1 MNGITHL
8 PFEKKESTIT
18 ERKINMKA
26 RIPKGY
32 GGGGGQNLQQLA
44 RQAQKMQEQMEAAT
58 EELNAKEYTASAGG
72 GMVTVTISGELEI
85 KKMEIS
91 PDVVDPEDIEM
102 LQDLVTAAVN
112 EAIRNANA
120 DKEET
125 MNAISGGM
133 NLGSMGGLF

>member
-1 MNGITHL
+1 
-8 PFEKKESTIT
+8 
-18 ERKINMKA
+18 MKA

-72 GMVTVTISGELEI
+72 GMVTVTIFGELEI

>member
-1 MNGITHL
+1 
-8 PFEKKESTIT
+8 
-18 ERKINMKA
+18 MKA

-102 LQDLVTAAVN
+102 LEDMVLAALQD
-112 EAIRNANA
+112 ANKKA
-120 DKEET
+120 DELSQEL
-125 MNAISGGM
+125 MGPLGGA
-133 NLGSMGGLF
+133 GLF

>member
-1 MNGITHL
+1 MAQ
-8 PFEKKESTIT
+8 
-18 ERKINMKA
+18 M
-26 RIPKGY
+26 
-32 GGGGGQNLQQLA
+32 QQL
-44 RQAQKMQEQMEAAT
+44 QAMQREMEKMQADL
-58 EELNAKEYTASAGG
+58 EEKEVEASAGG
-72 GMVTVTISGELEI
+72 GMVTVTVSGELEI

-133 NLGSMGGLF
+133 NLGGMGGLF

>member
-1 MNGITHL
+1 MKL
-8 PFEKKESTIT
+8 PTSLLKKESTIT

>member
-1 MNGITHL
+1 MMIIQ
-8 PFEKKESTIT
+8 P
-18 ERKINMKA
+18 ERMIHMKA

-32 GGGGGQNLQQLA
+32 GGGGGGQNLQQLA

-58 EELNAKEYTASAGG
+58 EELNAREYTASAGG
-72 GMVTVTISGELEI
+72 GMVTVTVSGALEI
-85 KKMEIS
+85 KKMEIA
-91 PDVVDPEDIEM
+91 PDVVDPDDIEM

-133 NLGSMGGLF
+133 NLGGMGGLF